1 MTRDAPRI
9 GFVVGESSGDELAGA
24 IAEQI
29 RARRPSAT
37 FHGVGGERLRAL
49 GLSTFFDPDEIAI
62 VGVTAVLLKL
72 PRLLQLI
79 RSTADRL
86 ATLELDALVLVDAP
100 DFTHRVAARV
110 RHRAPNLPII
120 KVVAPT
126 VWAWRPERAAALR
139 PIIDEI
145 LALFPFEPDVIER
158 LHGPP
163 TTFIG
168 HPLNDDEELQ
178 RTAKAERAQVPTIA
192 VLPGSRRSEI
202 ERLGVPFMQTL
213 DVLRERVGDVKC
225 IVPTLDHRRDLI
237 ERVLEPWKGQY
248 ELAVDRN
255 ARLDAF
261 ARSQAALAASGT
273 VTLELALAN
282 IPTVVAYKLDA
293 LERQVAKRITTWAI
307 AMPNIITDRLIM
319 PEVVN
324 ELVRPERMAR
334 MLERLLID
342 TPERRAQLEGFNQV
356 RDRLKQSETAASIA
370 ARRVLGWVDKSR

>member
-1 MTRDAPRI
+1 MRRDAPRI
-9 GFVVGESSGDELAGA
+9 GFVVGESSGDDLAGA

-29 RARRPSAT
+29 RATRPSAT

-49 GLSTFFDPDEIAI
+49 ELSTFFDPEEIAI

-72 PRLLQLI
+72 PRLLHLI

-110 RHRAPNLPII
+110 RQRAPNLPII

-126 VWAWRPERAAALR
+126 VWAWRPDRAAALR
-139 PIIDEI
+139 PIVDEI

-158 LHGPP
+158 LDGPP
-163 TTFIG
+163 TAFIG
-168 HPLNDDEELQ
+168 HPLNDDEKLQ
-178 RTAKAERAQVPTIA
+178 RAAKTERAEVPTIA
-192 VLPGSRRSEI
+192 ILPGSRRSEI

-213 DVLRERVGDVKC
+213 GVLRERVGDAQC
-225 IVPTLDHRRDLI
+225 IVPTLNHRRDLV

-248 ELAVDRN
+248 ELAVGRN

-261 ARSQAALAASGT
+261 ARSHAALAASGT

-282 IPTVVAYKLDA
+282 VPTVVAYKLDA

-307 AMPNIITDRLIM
+307 AMPNIIADRLIM

-334 MLERLLID
+334 MLERLLTD
-342 TPERRAQLEGFNQV
+342 TFERRAQLEGFNQV

-370 ARRVLGWVDKSR
+370 ARRVLGWADKPR